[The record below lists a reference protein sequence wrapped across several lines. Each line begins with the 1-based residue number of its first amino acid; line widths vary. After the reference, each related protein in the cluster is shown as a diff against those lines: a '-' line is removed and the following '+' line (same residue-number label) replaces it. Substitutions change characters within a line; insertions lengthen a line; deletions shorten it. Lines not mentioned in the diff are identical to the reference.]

1 MGKSVVIQRIP
12 EIKRVLEL
20 YNEGGPEEVVKSIQG
35 ISDWISSDL
44 ESSYSLDY
52 LEKYEF
58 KENPIL
64 NNLYATVL
72 EYQEQKKSRDE
83 KEEHQF
89 LIAILIG
96 RKIKA
101 IAQLHDESVISSH
114 LNHLKDFMGKIC
126 AEEFLT
132 TAPVFKMVLLQ
143 FKGNLEGKT
152 DIEKSH
158 SSKFEALSKNIQDE
172 VNKLLEVIKSELLA
186 LTSPFEYPENFFLVS
201 DPENDLLQNVEAIT
215 KSPLYLSLKKLFI
228 ENKLPENVDLLGLF
242 KETTGSGTDVG
253 CFKNL
258 MTRRYNLIRLLSSMD
273 LEKLKTEISML
284 RQDRINFF
292 YELCKIYPHAAKQ
305 FKDKLLR
312 YRYKSLD
319 EMINSIVKKI
329 DEALLLQFAIPV
341 AGRKSVVMLESE
353 KRDGVEEKDV
363 IDEFK
368 KIVREEEIKE
378 QIKEQLEKPRQLM
391 EEMAKLK
398 HIPEQYK
405 FGLLIAVKNRED
417 LNDVSE
423 KFIVLLKEISLLKER
438 FHKHKPEGIN
448 TAFFKRYNQI
458 SEFLESKFSVC
469 LSCFVGELLSKPDKI
484 EECFE
489 AAKKQLEDSITAYIE
504 PLEKEKVAA
513 ANPMPSKEQIGS
525 MIY

>member
-215 KSPLYLSLKKLFI
+215 KSPLYLSLK
-228 ENKLPENVDLLGLF
+228 
-242 KETTGSGTDVG
+242 
-253 CFKNL
+253 
-258 MTRRYNLIRLLSSMD
+258 
-273 LEKLKTEISML
+273 
-284 RQDRINFF
+284 
-292 YELCKIYPHAAKQ
+292 
-305 FKDKLLR
+305 
-312 YRYKSLD
+312 
-319 EMINSIVKKI
+319 
-329 DEALLLQFAIPV
+329 
-341 AGRKSVVMLESE
+341 
-353 KRDGVEEKDV
+353 
-363 IDEFK
+363 
-368 KIVREEEIKE
+368 
-378 QIKEQLEKPRQLM
+378 
-391 EEMAKLK
+391 